1 LGSRPCCASGPT
13 PRDSSRPTNVYYG
26 TLPFAT
32 DVEREVW
39 VRGGMVVSILVL
51 VVLIVITPVLLGR
64 PSSELASLPLL
75 IIGMS
80 RNESAFIVDLG
91 AAINAYQYDLVRLTI
106 NGSDSSV
113 NGTYNETDSYGFHRW
128 VPGNATFSVNV
139 YFVDHQR
146 NYFEYNVTA
155 RAMKEL
161 DNRTAMVFTFPNED
175 GGRPEVRQYPPDD
188 FRLVIPRRGSLL

>member
-1 LGSRPCCASGPT
+1 
-13 PRDSSRPTNVYYG
+13 
-26 TLPFAT
+26 
-32 DVEREVW
+32 

-80 RNESAFIVDLG
+80 RNDSAFIVDLG

-106 NGSDSSV
+106 NGSDSTADW
-113 NGTYNETDSYGFHRW
+113 NFTENYTENDTYGFHRW
-128 VPGNATFSVNV
+128 VPGNVTFSVNV

-155 RAMKEL
+155 RAMKDS
-161 DNRTAMVFTFPNED
+161 DNRTVIVLTFPFERDNV
-175 GGRPEVRQYPPDD
+175 GTVVRQYPPND